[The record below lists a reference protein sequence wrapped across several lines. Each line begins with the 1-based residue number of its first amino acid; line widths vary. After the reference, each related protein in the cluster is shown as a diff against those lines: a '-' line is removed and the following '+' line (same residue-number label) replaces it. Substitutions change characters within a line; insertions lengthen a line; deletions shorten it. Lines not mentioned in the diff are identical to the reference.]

1 MKIETR
7 LPRRRFLELAAAG
20 TGGLL
25 LWPGRLLDGPEGW
38 ALVPEILSHIR
49 PPVFP
54 ERDFVLTRYG
64 AVGDGRTDCTDA
76 FRQAIEACHRA
87 GGGRV
92 VVPRGTFLT
101 GPIHLA
107 SNVNLHLDDGATVRF
122 KQDPA
127 AYLPVVFTRWEG
139 VEGMNYSPFIYA
151 FGQENVAITGS
162 GVLDGQADENH
173 WWPWKGRKEYG
184 WREGMPTQ
192 DEARRRLF
200 EMAEAGVPPEQR
212 ILGEGSYLRPN
223 FIQFY
228 RCRNVLIEGVT
239 IVNSPMWEIHPVLC
253 ENVTVRGVTV
263 RSHGPNNDGCN
274 PESCRYVLIEDC
286 LFDTGDDCIAIKSGR
301 NADGRRVNVP
311 SAYIVIRNCKMRDGH
326 GGVVIGSEIS
336 GGAHHIYAERCEM
349 SSPNLDR
356 ALRIKTNSVRGGLIE
371 HIYMREVEV
380 GQVADA
386 VIRVNFYYEE
396 GDAGPFDPIVRHI
409 EVRNLTSRQ
418 SPYALYLRG
427 YARSPIRDVRLIDC
441 TFDGV
446 EKNLTEHVDGLY
458 LQNVRINGK
467 RIDS

>member
-38 ALVPEILSHIR
+38 ALVPEILAHIR

-184 WREGMPTQ
+184 WRESMPTQ

>member
-38 ALVPEILSHIR
+38 ALVPEILAHIR

-441 TFDGV
+441 TFDRV

>member
-38 ALVPEILSHIR
+38 ALVPEILAHIR

>member
-38 ALVPEILSHIR
+38 ALVPEILAHIR

-151 FGQENVAITGS
+151 LGQENVAVTGS

>member
-1 MKIETR
+1 MKAKHAM
-7 LPRRRFLELAAAG
+7 PRRRFLALATVG

-25 LWPGRLLDGPEGW
+25 MWPQRMLAGPEGW
-38 ALVPEILSHIR
+38 AMVPDILARLR

-54 ERDFVLTRYG
+54 QRDFLLTQYG
-64 AVGDGRTDCTDA
+64 AVGNGRFDCTDA
-76 FRQAIEACHRA
+76 FLRAIQACYRA

-107 SNVNLHLDDGATVRF
+107 SNVNLYLDEGAIVRF
-122 KQDPA
+122 KQDPS
-127 AYLPVVFTRWEG
+127 AYLPPVFTRWEG
-139 VEGMNYSPFIYA
+139 VEAMNYSPFIYA
-151 FGQENVAITGS
+151 FEKENVAITGS
-162 GVLDGQADENH
+162 GVLDGQADEAH

-184 WREGMPTQ
+184 WQEGMPHQ
-192 DEARRRLF
+192 EEGRRRLF

-212 ILGEGSYLRPN
+212 ILGEGFYLRPN

-253 ENVTVRGVTV
+253 ENVTVRSVTV
-263 RSHGPNNDGCN
+263 RSYGPNNDGCN

-301 NADGRRVNVP
+301 NADGRRLNLP
-311 SAYIVIRNCKMRDGH
+311 SEYILIRNCKMRDGH

-336 GGAHHIYAERCEM
+336 GGARYIFAERCEM

-356 ALRIKTNSVRGGLIE
+356 ALRIKTNSVRGGIVE
-371 HIYMREVEV
+371 HIYMRDVQV

-386 VIRVNFYYEE
+386 VIRINFYYEE
-396 GDAGPFDPIVRHI
+396 GDVGAFTPIVRHV
-409 EVRNLTSRQ
+409 EVRNLISRR

-427 YARSPIRDVRLIDC
+427 YARSPIQDVRLIEC
-441 TFDGV
+441 TFEGV
-446 EKNLTEHVDGLY
+446 EKNLTEYVDGLY
-458 LQNVRINGK
+458 FQNVRINGK

>member
-1 MKIETR
+1 
-7 LPRRRFLELAAAG
+7 
-20 TGGLL
+20 
-25 LWPGRLLDGPEGW
+25 
-38 ALVPEILSHIR
+38 
-49 PPVFP
+49 
-54 ERDFVLTRYG
+54 
-64 AVGDGRTDCTDA
+64 
-76 FRQAIEACHRA
+76 
-87 GGGRV
+87 
-92 VVPRGTFLT
+92 
-101 GPIHLA
+101 
-107 SNVNLHLDDGATVRF
+107 
-122 KQDPA
+122 
-127 AYLPVVFTRWEG
+127 
-139 VEGMNYSPFIYA
+139 
-151 FGQENVAITGS
+151 
-162 GVLDGQADENH
+162 
-173 WWPWKGRKEYG
+173 
-184 WREGMPTQ
+184 MPTQ

-212 ILGEGSYLRPN
+212 VMGEGSYLRPN

-441 TFDGV
+441 TFEGV

-458 LQNVRINGK
+458 FQNVRINGK
-467 RIDS
+467 RVDS

>member
-38 ALVPEILSHIR
+38 ALVPEILAHIR

-76 FRQAIEACHRA
+76 FRQAIAACHRA

-151 FGQENVAITGS
+151 FGQENVAVTGG

-212 ILGEGSYLRPN
+212 VMGEGSYLRPN

-239 IVNSPMWEIHPVLC
+239 IINSPMWEIHPVLC

>member
-38 ALVPEILSHIR
+38 ALVPEILAHIR

-101 GPIHLA
+101 GPIQLGA
-107 SNVNLHLDDGATVRF
+107 SVNLHLDGGATVRF

-336 GGAHHIYAERCEM
+336 GGARHIYAERCEM